1 MNDNEQCVRKENN
14 TPGKILYFMCWA
26 IVALSAV
33 TGIMALMVLIEGGL
47 VRGAVLLT
55 VSLAAFIVC
64 FVMKDRWL
72 LEYDYGYYDGKRS
85 IAKVYNQK
93 SRKEF
98 MQISL
103 EEIEYIAPVYDEQYK
118 RLSAAP
124 DVKTYKAYLNDPDQ
138 CYFIFFKRLG
148 AAGILL
154 WEPKEQLLKCIKS
167 DKSSVVRL

>member
-72 LEYDYGYYDGKRS
+72 LEYDYGYYDGKLS

-138 CYFIFFKRLG
+138 CYFIFLSGLARRGSFCGSL
-148 AAGILL
+148 
-154 WEPKEQLLKCIKS
+154 
-167 DKSSVVRL
+167 KSSCLNALKAIKAVW